1 MIHPDAKVLAR
12 GCYRF
17 RGVVRE
23 VVLHEEPQGDQCAYL
38 VRSVVANTEGPNRVH
53 CVTDGKIEALAVFN
67 ELVNVDQEI

>member
-23 VVLHEEPQGDQCAYL
+23 VVLHEEPRSDERVYI
-38 VRSVVANTEGPNRVH
+38 VRSVMANTEGPNRIH
-53 CVTDGKIEALAVFN
+53 ATADNQAEALAVYHQ
-67 ELVNVDQEI
+67 LVDNGGE

>member
-23 VVLHEEPQGDQCAYL
+23 VVLYQELQGDEHVYI

-53 CVTDGKIEALAVFN
+53 SVTDRQAEALAVYHQ
-67 ELVNVDQEI
+67 LVDNGEE